1 MILLLF
7 YSSASIAPTANTTP
21 YTSFLREVLPYVH
34 DCPELV
40 AINAI
45 RNAAIEFCE
54 KTDYVMYDPLPV
66 QLLGGVGT
74 YTPIMQSETRMGR
87 IEWAFV
93 DNAALR
99 PITES
104 QAKRLYGIDWRTIV
118 GNPYYYMADQ
128 SFNTVRLIPAP
139 PSDTTSELNLRLAT
153 VPTRDST
160 AVNEDVYQ
168 RYLEEI
174 AWGARA
180 RLNETVGQPYY
191 DPAAAV
197 MLRSK
202 FNAAISAAKLEKNR
216 NMTTASLTMVPGGR
230 LWSRTRGT
238 L

>member
-7 YSSASIAPTANTTP
+7 YSSASIAPTANTTL

-40 AINAI
+40 ALNAI

-54 KTDYVMYDPLPV
+54 KTDYVMYDPLAI
-66 QLLGGVGT
+66 QLVGGVGE
-74 YTPIMQSETRMGR
+74 YTPAMPSETRIGR
-87 IEWAFV
+87 VEWAFV

-104 QAKRLYGIDWRTIV
+104 QAKRLYGIDWRTLV
-118 GNPYYYMADQ
+118 GNAYYYMADTT
-128 SFNTVRLIPAP
+128 FNTVRLIPAP
-139 PSDTTSELNLRLAT
+139 PSNTTSELDLRVAS

-160 AVNEDVYQ
+160 AVNSDVYQ

-191 DPAAAV
+191 DPAAAMV
-197 MLRSK
+197 LRTK
-202 FNAAISAAKLEKNR
+202 FMTAISAAKLEKNR
-216 NMTTASLTMVPGGR
+216 NMTGASLTMVPGGR